1 MAKGSVNPTKSVKHD
16 GIKIDEKL
24 TWIDYIN
31 DTITAINF
39 NAMLFKAMLTK
50 VRKFVNTKT
59 LK

>member
-1 MAKGSVNPTKSVKHD
+1 MAKGRVNPTKSVKHD

-24 TWIDYIN
+24 SWIDYIN
-31 DTITAINF
+31 DTVTAINF
-39 NAMLFKAMLTK
+39 NAMLIK